1 MKADP
6 FRFSLASLAV
16 MGDDPSG
23 QLCGASSQVLLRS
36 RVIGSGTCKLAPRT
50 RPRNMD
56 AKSTPWTKSGGSLWK
71 RQNPMEKSVLVSFR
85 EISVVTF

>member
-1 MKADP
+1 
-6 FRFSLASLAV
+6 
-16 MGDDPSG
+16 
-23 QLCGASSQVLLRS
+23 
-36 RVIGSGTCKLAPRT
+36 
-50 RPRNMD
+50 MD